1 LLKKVTE
8 KVKMSRRDVL
18 HPGLGCLIA
27 SAIPVHLLA
36 DSGNEPL
43 KQLAAHTGVAVGA
56 QAMRSQLR
64 SNPSLAGFIAQ
75 NFDVLTPGIELKW
88 ERIHPSLNAYFF
100 DDGDWMVNFAHSH
113 GMQVHGHNLCWNNYN
128 PAWMAKSITKAN
140 AERILTDHITKVVGH
155 YRGRIAS
162 WDVVNEPVRSQQ
174 GRPDGLSTGLWMDV
188 LGPNYIDIAFQ
199 AARAAD
205 SDAKLI
211 MNLDAIEQDTGREPD
226 NRQHALA
233 LIKGMLD
240 RKIPIDGIGSES
252 HLDGNSSVKS
262 QGALQFYRQIRSLGL
277 SVSLS
282 ELDIDDT
289 SEVGA
294 PQSRKAR
301 NGNVYSTF
309 INWIGSSVQL
319 SRISFWTISDARNG
333 YDGGAKTNVHLLRK
347 DGAAHFP
354 GLLDVGDAPNPAW
367 SSVRQAIASLPRR
380 A

>member
-1 LLKKVTE
+1 MKLT
-8 KVKMSRRDVL
+8 RRDVL
-18 HPGLGCLIA
+18 HSGVGCLIA
-27 SAIPVHLLA
+27 SAIPATLLA
-36 DSGNEPL
+36 DSANTPL
-43 KQLAAHTGVAVGA
+43 KQLAAPTGVAVGA

-64 SNPSLAGFIAQ
+64 NDPSLAGFIAQ

-88 ERIHPSLNAYFF
+88 ERIHPSLNTYFF

-113 GMQVHGHNLCWNNYN
+113 GMKVHGHNLCWNDYN
-128 PAWMAKSITKAN
+128 PAWMAKTITKAN
-140 AERILTDHITKVVGH
+140 AEHILTDHITRVVGH
-155 YRGRIAS
+155 YRGRVAS

-174 GRPDGLSTGLWMDV
+174 GRPDGLSNGLWMNV
-188 LGPNYIDIAFQ
+188 LGPQYIDIAFT

-205 SDAKLI
+205 PDAKLI
-211 MNLDAIEQDTGREPD
+211 MNLDAIEQDSGRQPD

-233 LIKGMLD
+233 LIKGMLN

-262 QGALQFYRQIRSLGL
+262 QGALQFYRAIKSLGL

-289 SEVGA
+289 SEAGD
-294 PQSRKAR
+294 PPSRKAR
-301 NGNVYSTF
+301 NGNIYSTF
-309 INWIGSSVQL
+309 IDWIGNGVQL

-333 YDGGAKTNVHLLRK
+333 YDGGAKTNVHLMRK

-354 GLLDVGDAPNPAW
+354 GLLDIADTPNPAW
-367 SSVRQAIASLPRR
+367 TSVRQAIASLPKRS
-380 A
+380 

>member
-1 LLKKVTE
+1 MKVT
-8 KVKMSRRDVL
+8 RRDIL
-18 HPGLGCLIA
+18 HSGVGCLIA
-27 SAIPVHLLA
+27 SAVPASVLA
-36 DSGNEPL
+36 DSGNAPL
-43 KQLAAHTGVAVGA
+43 KQLASHTGVAVGA

-64 SNPSLAGFIAQ
+64 SDPSLAGFIGQ

-88 ERIHPSLNAYFF
+88 ERIHPALNTYFF

-113 GMQVHGHNLCWNNYN
+113 GMQVHGHNLCWNNFN
-128 PAWMAKSITKAN
+128 PPWMAKTITKAN
-140 AERILTDHITKVVGH
+140 AERILTDHVTKVVSH
-155 YRGRIAS
+155 YRGKIAS

-174 GRPDGLSTGLWMDV
+174 GRPDGLSSGLWMDV
-188 LGPNYIDIAFQ
+188 LGPRYIDIAFS

-233 LIKGMLD
+233 LIKGMQS
-240 RKIPIDGIGSES
+240 RNIPIDGIGSES

-262 QGALQFYRQIRSLGL
+262 QDALQFYRAIKSLGL

-282 ELDIDDT
+282 ELDINDT
-289 SEVGA
+289 SEAGDTG
-294 PQSRKAR
+294 SRKAR
-301 NGNVYSTF
+301 NGNVYATF
-309 INWIGSSVQL
+309 IDWVGSGVQL

-333 YDGGAKTNVHLLRK
+333 YDGDAKTNVHLQRK
-347 DGAAHFP
+347 DGGAHFP
-354 GLLDVGDAPNPAW
+354 GLLDLSDAPNPAW
-367 SSVRQAIASLPRR
+367 NSVRQAITSLPRR